1 MYQKTPKFINKSR
14 GRECECIYSLD
25 VDVAV
30 LSVCGAL
37 DAMIDAGSPPDL
49 VLDLSH
55 GGLTSEVSQ
64 SESSIVSRDLI

>member
-1 MYQKTPKFINKSR
+1 MKMSLKVMTSY
-14 GRECECIYSLD
+14 LD
-25 VDVAV
+25 VPLCCPVA
-30 LSVCGAL
+30 VCGAL